1 MPFPRRSFLAA
12 TGTALAATASQA
24 SRAHAATAAEAGGVG
39 RRLAAELT
47 VRKDPVSGATIR
59 QLTDYRAHS
68 NHAYFTYSAW
78 YDGGR
83 KLGFLVQELLRET
96 NTIGSKCSDLAMTE
110 QVVLIKVELEK
121 IREQVLNLA

>member
-59 QLTDYRAHS
+59 QLTDWDPKKVGSVRHS
-68 NHAYFTYSAW
+68 F
-78 YDGGR
+78 
-83 KLGFLVQELLRET
+83 VT
-96 NTIGSKCSDLAMTE
+96 NP
-110 QVVLIKVELEK
+110 
-121 IREQVLNLA
+121 IRDEVI